1 MEKTMEHNSYVL
13 KEDVNLGTVK
23 IADDVVAKIAGL
35 AAMEVEGVAAMAGNI
50 TNELLDRVGVKNLA
64 RGVKVE
70 VTEKK
75 VKAELSLIMEF
86 GYNIPQISQKVQDKV
101 KNAIENMTGLSV
113 TDVDIH
119 IAGVN
124 VHNK

>member
-13 KEDVNLGTVK
+13 KEDMNLGTVK

-35 AAMEVEGVAAMAGNI
+35 AAMEVEGIYAMAGNI

-70 VTEKK
+70 VIGKK
-75 VKAELSLIMEF
+75 VRVDLSLIMEF

-101 KNAIENMTGLSV
+101 KNAIENMTGLEV
-113 TDVDIH
+113 TDVNIH